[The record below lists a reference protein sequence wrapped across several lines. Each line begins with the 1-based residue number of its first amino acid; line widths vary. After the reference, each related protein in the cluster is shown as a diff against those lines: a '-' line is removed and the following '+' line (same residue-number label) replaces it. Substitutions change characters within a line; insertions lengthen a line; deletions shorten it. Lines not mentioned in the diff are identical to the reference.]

1 MEIHDAVE
9 GLLQHASKQST
20 AEPAADEDVH
30 PEGADM
36 KKLYPEGNE
45 HVDENGMIY
54 SAKHGF
60 RIPMPSARTVIA
72 NQNAEYQ
79 RILGRCFNICP
90 LCPLP
95 PP

>member
-9 GLLQHASKQST
+9 GLLQHASQQSSSLPDNPKAKDDDAGSGDVKQ
-20 AEPAADEDVH
+20 
-30 PEGADM
+30 
-36 KKLYPEGNE
+36 LYPEGNE
-45 HVDENGMIY
+45 EVDEEGMIY

-79 RILGRCFNICP
+79 RILGRRT
-90 LCPLP
+90 
-95 PP
+95 

>member
-9 GLLQHASKQST
+9 GLLQHASIQST
-20 AEPAADEDVH
+20 AESAAGDEAH

-36 KKLYPEGNE
+36 KQLYPEGNE
-45 HVDENGMIY
+45 EVDSNGMIY

-79 RILGRCFNICP
+79 RILGRCLNICSH
-90 LCPLP
+90 
-95 PP
+95 